1 MRRLFASAVLL
12 VLAATPAARAQALSD
27 TLFAWQGYG
36 RESRCALAVYPVSE
50 EARGRQDRYDRAVV
64 LRERGDNAGPSTL
77 ADAPYLVEQAARTL
91 GIDPVRIVW
100 VFHWD
105 GQSFGDAPTAGRKEV
120 FLRATF
126 SRTASGGLGNPSWRV
141 VTRADVEELTDRRF
155 GTARTAVA
163 SR

>member
-1 MRRLFASAVLL
+1 MRRFFAFALLL
-12 VLAATPAARAQALSD
+12 VAATPAVRAQAFAD

-36 RESRCALAVYPVSE
+36 RESRCRLAVYPVSE

-64 LRERGDNAGPSTL
+64 LHERADNAGPSTL

-105 GQSFGDAPTAGRKEV
+105 GASFDDDASGTRKEL

-126 SRTASGGLGNPSWRV
+126 SRASSGQLSNPSWRV

-155 GTARTAVA
+155 GDRTTVAAR
-163 SR
+163 

>member
-1 MRRLFASAVLL
+1 MRRFFALALL
-12 VLAATPAARAQALSD
+12 VLAAAPAARAQAFAD

-36 RESRCALAVYPVSE
+36 RESRCRLAVYPVSE
-50 EARGRQDRYDRAVV
+50 EARGRQDRFDRAVV
-64 LRERGDNAGPSTL
+64 LHERADNAGPSTL

-105 GQSFGDAPTAGRKEV
+105 GSSFDGDASGARKEL

-126 SRTASGGLGNPSWRV
+126 SRSASGQLSNPSWRV

-155 GTARTAVA
+155 GGRTTVAAR
-163 SR
+163 

>member
-1 MRRLFASAVLL
+1 MRRFLASAALA
-12 VLAATPAARAQALSD
+12 LAAAAPSVHAQAVSD

-36 RESRCALAVYPVSE
+36 RESRCDLAVYPVSE
-50 EARGRQDRYDRAVV
+50 EARGRQDRFDRTVV

-105 GQSFGDAPTAGRKEV
+105 AASFSADGTRKEL

-126 SRTASGGLGNPSWRV
+126 SRSASGSLSSPSWRV
-141 VTRADVEELTDRRF
+141 VTRAEVEELTDRTF
-155 GTARTAVA
+155 GGRQTVAAR
-163 SR
+163 